1 MNIPYLFSCI
11 GSKQKP
17 LQLVSRLY
25 SLYHTFYYLIFCVL
39 QQMFNISFSI
49 DCFTGSPS
57 EFEEGS
63 SSCLVHSSI
72 AQTAANSEVLGFD
85 FEVDAVPQLE
95 RATDANTCISEDL
108 ILDDDYRRHTV
119 VGGHENK
126 CETIVEFSGCTSTI
140 PRLSMGEMKDAAEMT
155 TKKRLR
161 SMAKHKRVSVC
172 AAARDTR
179 KSMRPSLL
187 HGLSRLSLVGEP
199 NNRLGTIGDG
209 INVCFP
215 LSPLGETTGM
225 LSAVKISDDKSVL
238 GLVTNIKIL
247 TPMLLF
253 LNESELLCT
262 ASLVCSQWADAA
274 TEAHA
279 LLMRASV
286 GGSNESDEDSVS
298 EDALAVP
305 TSDSI
310 SIAKS
315 MERSWSFL
323 TSKFP
328 WASFLSEGS
337 FKRVYRVWNSSVQAE
352 EAVSVM

>member
-1 MNIPYLFSCI
+1 
-11 GSKQKP
+11 
-17 LQLVSRLY
+17 VSRL
-25 SLYHTFYYLIFCVL
+25 LYFHHTFYCLISCVL
-39 QQMFNISFSI
+39 QQTFIIFFPL

-57 EFEEGS
+57 EFEECS

-85 FEVDAVPQLE
+85 FEADAVPQLE